1 MTRRTVLAADLKERH
16 VNMMA
21 FSACIGFGLFLQ
33 GGKVVYLAGP
43 GLAMVSF
50 LLASSVMWSVIACL
64 GEMTALFPVPGPLF
78 EFPGRFIDEAVGYA
92 TGWISWFAWTV
103 IISAELLAVS
113 QLWKFR
119 FDEQYLRDVGYPDKE
134 LGWNTE
140 GYSPA
145 VWVFIFLIL
154 IGLINLLPV
163 RQYGQIEY
171 IFGVLKILFISG
183 LIVFN
188 VVLSAIQRVP
198 VPNNNHFWTWNKPYG
213 FASDKLIV
221 HPSTGTNQGV
231 VITGAPGQF
240 LALWTGITSGFFSF
254 VGFETIAITGPENK
268 DLEKH
273 ETIKLATKKLTL
285 RITILYLLCTFAGG
299 LNVPMDDPNL
309 VDIEINSIR
318 AGQNSIYVLAAVRNH
333 LRGWPSFFNGFF
345 IFSATTCGI
354 NSLYNSS
361 RLLHALA
368 SIPEAWPVWAQN
380 WRRRLERTTSRGV
393 PLGTVTV
400 SWCCGL
406 ISFLAIKPFPAVVLG
421 RITNNAV
428 VSELISYTVICL
440 SYIIF
445 YHKIKEAA
453 EDHTLENRHAYNRD
467 DKQYPYRTHGQLF
480 RAYYGLCFS
489 TLFIIFNN
497 WRVFIHPFS
506 MADFVASYIGI
517 LAFFVLIAAYHVK
530 SDGWN
535 PLKWRRHAS
544 MQIQRPPPKVVVPGR
559 RRGHFDLPNPKEP
572 MWNEEN
578 LKAVVNFIWQ
588 WLK

>member
-1 MTRRTVLAADLKERH
+1 
-16 VNMMA
+16 MMA

-33 GGKVVYLAGP
+33 SGKVIYMAGP
-43 GLAMVSF
+43 GLAIVAF

-78 EFPGRFIDEAVGYA
+78 EFPGRYIDEAVGYA

-119 FDEQYLRDVGYPDKE
+119 FDEQYLRDVGYPEKE
-134 LGWNTE
+134 LGWDTY

-154 IGLINLLPV
+154 IGVINLLPV

-171 IFGVLKILFISG
+171 IFGVIKIFFISG

-188 VVLSAIQRVP
+188 VILSAVQRVP

-213 FASDKLIV
+213 FASDEFIV
-221 HPSTGTNQGV
+221 HPSHDANPGV
-231 VITGAPGQF
+231 VIKGSPGQF
-240 LALWTGITSGFFSF
+240 LALWTGITTAFFSF
-254 VGFETIAITGPENK
+254 VGFETIAITAPENK

-273 ETIKLATKKLTL
+273 ETIKLATKKLTM
-285 RITILYLLCTFAGG
+285 RITVLYLLCTFAGG
-299 LNVPMDDPNL
+299 LNVPRDDPNL
-309 VDIEINSIR
+309 INIDINSVR

-333 LRGWPSFFNGFF
+333 LRAFPSIFNGFF
-345 IFSATTCGI
+345 IFSATTCAI

-368 SIPEAWPVWAQN
+368 SIPEAWPLWAQS

-400 SWCCGL
+400 SWCFGL
-406 ISFLAIKPFPAVVLG
+406 IAFLCIKPYPSVVLG

-428 VSELISYTVICL
+428 ISELISYTVICL

-445 YHKIKEAA
+445 YHRIKDAA

-480 RAYYGLCFS
+480 RAYYGLSFS
-489 TLFIIFNN
+489 VLFILFNN
-497 WRVFIHPFS
+497 WRAFVHPFS
-506 MADFVASYIGI
+506 IPDFIASYIGI
-517 LAFFVLIAAYHVK
+517 VVFFALIAAYHVK

-535 PLKWRRHAS
+535 PLKWKRNAS

-559 RRGHFDLPNPKEP
+559 RRGHLELPNPKEP

-578 LKAVVNFIWQ
+578 FKATVNFIWH